1 MLLEQPLADAIYYKH
16 NDVIKL
22 LEKRGAKPLVLSE
35 FVDAYLVD
43 LKLSLL
49 IYECSCLADLGLFGL
64 LILCLLYI

>member
-43 LKLSLL
+43 LKLS
-49 IYECSCLADLGLFGL
+49 F
-64 LILCLLYI
+64 LILLVFLVS